1 MKEFSPGERYSEWE
15 FLWRQLVYVKR
26 RIGDVVIIVHV
37 SAYTVES
44 RYTVYIYVPAERSV
58 IPAVK
63 KYKLALR
70 LLKSNSFKV

>member
-26 RIGDVVIIVHV
+26 RIGDVVIIVHI
-37 SAYTVES
+37 SAYRVKVHS
-44 RYTVYIYVPAERSV
+44 IYVPAERSV

-63 KYKLALR
+63 KYKLALL